1 LRRCARA
8 IVHLHAPHLVPET
21 PLAAYAAVKRMGN
34 FDALVCAYRAF
45 PELANDLASHGSIR
59 GDIAMLLARAND
71 DALSVRLGL
80 ANLGP
85 TRERFLLSPREREV
99 LRLLCDGLSNRQI
112 ADALFLSIATV
123 KVHLRH
129 IYEKLGV
136 SNRTQAI
143 LRSRQ
148 D

>member
-1 LRRCARA
+1 MWARA
-8 IVHLHAPHLVPET
+8 IVHLQAPQLVPET
-21 PLAAYAAVKRMGN
+21 PFAAYAAVKRMGN

-45 PELANDLASHGSIR
+45 PELAKELASHGNIR
-59 GDIAMLLARAND
+59 GEMATLLSRAND

-80 ANLGP
+80 AHFGP
-85 TRERFLLSPREREV
+85 TKERLLLSPREREV
-99 LRLLCDGLSNRQI
+99 LGLLCDGLSNRQI
-112 ADALFLSIATV
+112 ADALFLSVATV

-136 SNRTQAI
+136 SSRTQAI
-143 LRSRQ
+143 LKSRQ